1 MSLSSVCIDANI
13 AVAWLSWEQY
23 TAEANAL
30 RREWS
35 ERGIE
40 MLAPSLFHAEV
51 VSTIKR
57 HVYFGRMLPE
67 EGEAAFSVYLKIPV
81 KIIDTPEVQRTAW
94 KLARKF
100 NQPVCY
106 DMQYL
111 AVAEIEDCQLWT
123 ADKKLAD
130 SLRNK
135 TKRIRWIGEHRE

>member
-30 RREWS
+30 RRDWI

-51 VSTIKR
+51 VSTIRR
-57 HVYFGRMLPE
+57 HVYSGRMLSE

-94 KLARKF
+94 ELAKKF

-135 TKRIRWIGEHRE
+135 TKRIRWIGEHRK